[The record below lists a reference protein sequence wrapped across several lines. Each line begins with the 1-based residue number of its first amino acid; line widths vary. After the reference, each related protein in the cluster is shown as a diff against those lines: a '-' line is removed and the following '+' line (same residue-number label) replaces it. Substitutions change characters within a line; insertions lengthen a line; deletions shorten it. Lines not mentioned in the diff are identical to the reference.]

1 MGTVSKPSA
10 AAGQGK
16 NRPQTG
22 WHTKLRAVY
31 VSGTLAPGRFPCF
44 INARSILQ
52 GGFLMD
58 LAELTT
64 RAASAVAGGDSG
76 FSKKVKFDFG
86 DVGKLFI
93 DGTAGVANNDDAE
106 ADATV
111 KVDWEDFG
119 KLAAGQL
126 DPTMAFMQGKL
137 KVLGDMSV
145 AMQLQSIMSK
155 LS

>member
-1 MGTVSKPSA
+1 
-10 AAGQGK
+10 
-16 NRPQTG
+16 
-22 WHTKLRAVY
+22 
-31 VSGTLAPGRFPCF
+31 
-44 INARSILQ
+44 
-52 GGFLMD
+52 MD

-64 RAASAVAGGDSG
+64 KAAAAVAGGDSG

-93 DGTAGVANNDDAE
+93 DGANGVANNDDAD

-119 KLAAGQL
+119 KLAAGQM

-145 AMQLQSIMSK
+145 AMQLQTIMSK
-155 LS
+155 LG